1 LILLEAI
8 DRFGVQAIMGRDVLS
23 YCEINRARYVENIIN
38 IHAARA
44 RSANWAEFVESN
56 PGPAAILSEAENLA
70 NA

>member
-1 LILLEAI
+1 
-8 DRFGVQAIMGRDVLS
+8 MGRDVLS